1 MSMTARQIV
10 VDTETTGVEVAQG
23 HRVIEIGC
31 VEMVARRLTGN
42 TFHHYLNPKRDIDEA
57 AAEVHGITA
66 EQLADKPEFA
76 EVARELLEFIKGAEL
91 IIHNAPFD
99 VGFLNNEFKL
109 AGIAVG
115 DGDGDGAGDGA
126 GDGDAGGKGKGGVIE
141 AHCEVTDT
149 LAMAR
154 EQFPG
159 QRNSLDALC
168 DRFAV
173 DRRQRDLHGARLDAE
188 LLADVYLAMTGG
200 QVTLLGDAAD
210 SPDHITWPAE
220 VAPPPNAARLPTPLI
235 PATDTDLQAHQQWL
249 KLLEKESKTGAVWKT
264 VADDARDSGNA
275 VDSGN

>member
-76 EVARELLEFIKGAEL
+76 EVARELLVVIKGAEL